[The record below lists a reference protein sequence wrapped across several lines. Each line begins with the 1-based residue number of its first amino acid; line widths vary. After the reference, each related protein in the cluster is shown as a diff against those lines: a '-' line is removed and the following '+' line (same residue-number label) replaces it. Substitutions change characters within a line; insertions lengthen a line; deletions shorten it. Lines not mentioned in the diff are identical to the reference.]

1 MDNRVNEVDEINL
14 KALID
19 IPLKYKY
26 LVISTII
33 ISLLAAV
40 AYIYFQPKVYKATAT
55 LEINVK
61 KEAPTIN
68 DLLASAIT
76 EGSRNIV
83 TEMEIIKSRFVA
95 EMALKKV
102 DFLNHYYYVDNFR
115 KIEYYKDAPF
125 KAEVKKGRNI
135 KFTIYPKGDN
145 KFELAVKKLPDGTK
159 IDFHKTAEFGSWI
172 KTPYFEIKITKT
184 GELKHKKYLYILN
197 DIKSIV
203 DELRKRTSVKRAM
216 PKASVIIISFED
228 NVAKRAQEYVN
239 ALAEAYLKQSIE
251 TKTKQASKRIEFID
265 KQLQEITK
273 NLKES
278 QNRLADFKKRSNIVN
293 LSSKTKAVIERASK
307 IEGQLAEI
315 SLKKEVM
322 QALYNQVKSGY
333 GIESISIVGMGNDAG
348 SLLAMVQ
355 KLQDAV
361 VKKKMLLQDYT
372 NAHPEVVKVTNEIMQ
387 LKRSILRS
395 IRTMLKL
402 IKEKEAFLKH
412 ELKKENKLIASLPK
426 NEKILSNLKRRFL
439 VNEKIYSYLLEKR
452 SESAIIKAS
461 TISSNRI
468 IDRAIE
474 PQKPIKPNK
483 KLALGLGAGIGFLLG
498 IVLAYFKSM
507 ISDKIES
514 KEDIERLTTV
524 PVVANIP
531 HIQKGADNVVV
542 LKETKS
548 LVAESFRTLRTN
560 LQFMMKNSDKIIT
573 VTSTIASEGKTT
585 VAVNLAAIISIAGKR
600 CVILNLDMRKP
611 TLYKRF
617 KLSNSKGVSTY
628 LAGKSLLYEIIQKS
642 LYENLDVITSGP
654 IPPNPSELINSEE
667 FKELIRRLKDIYDVI
682 ILDTPPIGLV
692 SDARMVM
699 NFSDI
704 NIYIVREG
712 YSKKEFISGINKLKE
727 EKVKNLCIVFNDVKE
742 ISSKGYGYG
751 YYG

>member
-531 HIQKGADNVVV
+531 HIKKGADNVVV